1 MTRLFT
7 GGYWYFICQQWPL
20 LMFGFLT
27 VFIGNVG
34 QSFFLSWYGA
44 HIQSSLGMSAS
55 NYGFI
60 YAIATLSSSLLILF
74 TGSLIDRYSTNL
86 IISIVSI
93 LLALSCILMAN
104 VSSALMLFFSF
115 LGLRFAG
122 QGLFPHTAQT
132 IMIRTYTHQR
142 GKALSLSASGV
153 AVGEMVLPT
162 ILMSMI
168 LLMGWRESWL
178 ALSCIIMFLYLPCA
192 FALLRKSV
200 RSFKEK
206 ADYIVG
212 DIVDNSLGRR
222 DVIRDWRFWSVIPA
236 VLSAPFIVTGVF
248 IQQGFL
254 LEQKGWSAGL
264 LAGSFVAYGFLHWIS
279 SMWSGSLVDRYGA
292 KSLLPFLPIP
302 IISGLLV
309 LTFLHQEWSA
319 TLFMLLFG
327 LGIGASSPV
336 FSALW
341 AEMYGTKNIGAIRS
355 MVTSMMIF
363 STAAAPWIFGLL
375 IEKGWCVSQ
384 VFGLLTIVITAV
396 LCLLLPACYSF
407 RKVKSVT

>member
-1 MTRLFT
+1 MTRLMT
-7 GGYWYFICQQWPL
+7 GGYWNFICQQWPL
-20 LMFGFLT
+20 LAFGFIS
-27 VFIGNVG
+27 VFIGNIG
-34 QSFFLSWYGA
+34 QSFFLSWYGS
-44 HIQSSLGMSAS
+44 HIQSALDISAS
-55 NYGFI
+55 EYGFI
-60 YAIATLSSSLLILF
+60 YAIATLSSSFLVLS
-74 TGSLIDRYSTNL
+74 TGSLIDRYSTTL
-86 IISIVSI
+86 IISLVSI
-93 LLALSCILMAN
+93 VLALSCILMAN
-104 VSSALMLFFSF
+104 VTSDLMLFLAF

-153 AVGEMVLPT
+153 AVGEIVLPT

-168 LLMGWRESWL
+168 LLMGWRESWI
-178 ALSCIIMFLYLPCA
+178 ALSCIIILLYLPCA
-192 FALLRKSV
+192 FALLKKSA
-200 RSFKEK
+200 RDFKVQ
-206 ADYIVG
+206 ADYIPMNVS
-212 DIVDNSLGRR
+212 DNSLGRG

-309 LTFLHQEWSA
+309 LTFLNQEWSA

-341 AEMYGTKNIGAIRS
+341 AEIYGTKNIGAIRS

-375 IEKGWCVSQ
+375 IEKGWRASQ
-384 VFGLLTIVITAV
+384 VFGLLTIVITTV
-396 LCLLLPACYSF
+396 LFLLLPACYSF
-407 RKVKSVT
+407 RKVKSIK